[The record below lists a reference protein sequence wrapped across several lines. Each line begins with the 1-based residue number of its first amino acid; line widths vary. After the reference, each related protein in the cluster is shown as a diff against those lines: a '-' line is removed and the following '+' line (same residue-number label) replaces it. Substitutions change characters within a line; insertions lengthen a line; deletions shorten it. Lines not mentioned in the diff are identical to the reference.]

1 NSVDFQ
7 HLRVL
12 HGLRIECDPGTIA
25 FRDHSV
31 EYDVV
36 FEDPNLGVF
45 EQHVKVFGTNTITL
59 SGRMAGADLLTLF
72 SGVPLP
78 GGHTRGRRRSE
89 SRSSLEVTIPPAFR
103 ASVGRSPA
111 RSSRTSSTRRDTGGA
126 GHTPYAPLLS
136 AACGRPTPSTT
147 RVVARL
153 RRGSRKGERHR

>member
-1 NSVDFQ
+1 
-7 HLRVL
+7 LRVL
-12 HGLRIECDPGTIA
+12 HGLRIDCDPGTIA

-78 GGHTRGRRRSE
+78 GGHTRGWVVTAARGRTPCGRTGASIDGPAPRDRHDGTPAAPWRTAERERDPARAPRRRVSDAGGCGMA
-89 SRSSLEVTIPPAFR
+89 RGR
-103 ASVGRSPA
+103 A
-111 RSSRTSSTRRDTGGA
+111 RRDRRRQPA
-126 GHTPYAPLLS
+126 G
-136 AACGRPTPSTT
+136 
-147 RVVARL
+147 
-153 RRGSRKGERHR
+153 